1 MDVSHGHGRRLD
13 VSLTTCDLSIPAF
26 TSCGDS
32 APEEG
37 TVTKL
42 DLHMPMHMS
51 QQRGAT
57 VSYHGYSM
65 G

>member
-1 MDVSHGHGRRLD
+1 MGNRRLNI
-13 VSLTTCDLSIPAF
+13 SLTTCDLSIPAF
-26 TSCGDS
+26 TSCGDDAS
-32 APEEG
+32 GEG

-42 DLHMPMHMS
+42 DLHTPMHMP
-51 QQRGAT
+51 QRGAT